1 MSDRDSGPSLVQNR
15 RQFLGNTAAIGAAGV
30 LPASISLSDAA
41 SAQGA
46 SDTLVIAAPATPQG
60 LDIEFDVSLG
70 SIDTLGAIYEYM
82 LGYEKM
88 ADPNAPG
95 VLREDTGVHPDK
107 PNGLALKGK
116 LAESWELA
124 PDGRKATFKL
134 REGVK
139 SNWGNPFT
147 AKDVKWTWD
156 RKFNLK
162 GQGLFQTA
170 VLGLHTPDQI
180 KIEGDHAIS
189 FNLDKPNPILLKQQC
204 NLANP
209 IYDGAKCAEV
219 GGKDDPWAVQFLK
232 NDSAGFGPYR
242 LKQLVRGQQAVFE
255 ARDDYWGDKPAMK
268 RVIMKEV
275 PTSSSR
281 LSLLQGG
288 AVDIAQ
294 FLQPRELQSLKGVNA
309 VAVDSV
315 KASYAIWLELNAAMK
330 PFDNVDVR
338 RAFNYAIPQ
347 DEIIRTIYYGYADKQ
362 TAPMPYIYPMVDT
375 SFFDYDLNLDKAKEL
390 LGKAGLANGFSTTI
404 SYNAGDPTQ
413 EPIALLIQTSL
424 RKVGVDVTLEKL
436 PAGIFYEAV
445 TKRQKPV
452 IFYLDSPWTP
462 DPGYSM
468 YLYFNQKSYVDYSN
482 YKNDQ
487 VDQLIT
493 EGLETLD
500 DKVRLEKYKE
510 VQKILMDEAPW
521 GFLAYPKYTLARKS
535 NLKGFTY
542 YTSNNLRF
550 QDFSR
555 G

>member
-1 MSDRDSGPSLVQNR
+1 MSKRDTGSSFDQTR
-15 RQFLGNTAAIGAAGV
+15 RQFLRSSALLGGTAMLPNVAMSGEAA
-30 LPASISLSDAA
+30 
-41 SAQGA
+41 AQGA

-70 SIDTLGAIYEYM
+70 SIDSLGALYEYM

-88 ADPNAPG
+88 PDPNAAG
-95 VLREDTGVHPDK
+95 VMREDTGVHADK
-107 PNGLALKGK
+107 LNGLALRGK
-116 LAESWELA
+116 LAESWEVS
-124 PDGRKATFKL
+124 PDGRKAIFKL

-170 VLGLHTPDQI
+170 VLGLHSPDQV
-180 KIEGDHAIS
+180 KIEGDHAVS
-189 FNLDKPNPILLKQQC
+189 FNLEKPNPLILKQQC

-209 IYDGAKCAEV
+209 IYDGTKCAEA

-232 NDSAGFGPYR
+232 SESAGFGPYR
-242 LKQLVRGQQAVFE
+242 LRQLMRGQQAVFE
-255 ARDDYWGDKPAMK
+255 ARDDYWGDKPVMK

-294 FLQPRELQSLKGVNA
+294 FLQPREIQSLKGSPS
-309 VAVDSV
+309 VAVDAVNS
-315 KASYAIWLELNAAMK
+315 SYMIWLELNAAIQ
-330 PFDNVDVR
+330 PFDNADVR
-338 RAFNYAIPQ
+338 RAFNLAIPQ
-347 DEIIRTIYYGYADKQ
+347 DEIVRTIYYGLADKQ
-362 TAPMPYIYPMVDT
+362 TAPMPYIYPMVDQ
-375 SFFDYDLNLDKAKEL
+375 SFFAYEQNLEKAKEL
-390 LGKAGLANGFSTTI
+390 LGKAGMPKGFSVPL

-413 EPIALLIQTSL
+413 EPIALLIQTAM
-424 RKVGVDVTLEKL
+424 RKIGVEITLEKL
-436 PAGIFYEAV
+436 PAGVFYEAV

-468 YLYFNQKSYVDYSN
+468 YLYFNQNSYVDYSN
-482 YKNDQ
+482 YKNDA
-487 VDQLIT
+487 VDRLIT

-500 DKVRLEKYKE
+500 DKVRLERYKQ
-510 VQKILMDEAPW
+510 VQKILMEEAPW
-521 GFLAYPKYTLARKS
+521 GFLAYPKYTLARKAA
-535 NLKGFTY
+535 LKGFTY

>member
-1 MSDRDSGPSLVQNR
+1 
-15 RQFLGNTAAIGAAGV
+15 
-30 LPASISLSDAA
+30 
-41 SAQGA
+41 
-46 SDTLVIAAPATPQG
+46 
-60 LDIEFDVSLG
+60 
-70 SIDTLGAIYEYM
+70 
-82 LGYEKM
+82 
-88 ADPNAPG
+88 
-95 VLREDTGVHPDK
+95 
-107 PNGLALKGK
+107 
-116 LAESWELA
+116 
-124 PDGRKATFKL
+124 
-134 REGVK
+134 
-139 SNWGNPFT
+139 
-147 AKDVKWTWD
+147 
-156 RKFNLK
+156 
-162 GQGLFQTA
+162 
-170 VLGLHTPDQI
+170 
-180 KIEGDHAIS
+180 
-189 FNLDKPNPILLKQQC
+189 
-204 NLANP
+204 
-209 IYDGAKCAEV
+209 
-219 GGKDDPWAVQFLK
+219 
-232 NDSAGFGPYR
+232 
-242 LKQLVRGQQAVFE
+242 
-255 ARDDYWGDKPAMK
+255 
-268 RVIMKEV
+268 MKEV

-294 FLQPRELQSLKGVNA
+294 FLQPRELQALKGVNA
-309 VAVDSV
+309 VAVDAV
-315 KASYAIWLELNAAMK
+315 NASYAIWLELNADMK

-390 LGKAGLANGFSTTI
+390 LAKAGLASGFETTI

-424 RKVGVDVTLEKL
+424 RKVGINVTLEKL
-436 PAGIFYEAV
+436 PAGVFYEAV

-482 YKNDQ
+482 YKNDH

-500 DKVRLEKYKE
+500 DKIRMEKYKE
-510 VQKILMDEAPW
+510 VQKILMGEAPW
-521 GFLAYPKYTLARKS
+521 GFLAYPKYTLARKA

>member
-15 RQFLGNTAAIGAAGV
+15 RQFLGNAAAIGAAGV
-30 LPASISLSDAA
+30 LPASIALSDAA

-124 PDGRKATFKL
+124 PDGCKATFKL

-156 RKFNLK
+156 RKFNLRDRACSRQRCWACIRPIRSRSK
-162 GQGLFQTA
+162 AT
-170 VLGLHTPDQI
+170 TPFRSTSTSRTRSCSSNS
-180 KIEGDHAIS
+180 A
-189 FNLDKPNPILLKQQC
+189 

-209 IYDGAKCAEV
+209 IYDGTKCAEV
-219 GGKDDPWAVQFLK
+219 GGKDDPWAVEFLK

-255 ARDDYWGDKPAMK
+255 ARDDYWGDKPVMK

-294 FLQPRELQSLKGVNA
+294 FLQPRELQALKGLNA
-309 VAVDSV
+309 VAVDAV
-315 KASYAIWLELNAAMK
+315 NASYAIWLELNADMK

-390 LGKAGLANGFSTTI
+390 LAKAGLASGFETTI

-424 RKVGVDVTLEKL
+424 RKVGINVTLEKL
-436 PAGIFYEAV
+436 PAGVFYEAV
-445 TKRQKPV
+445 TKRQKTV

-468 YLYFNQKSYVDYSN
+468 YQYFNQKSYVDYSN
-482 YKNDQ
+482 DKNDH

-500 DKVRLEKYKE
+500 DKIRMEKYKE
-510 VQKILMDEAPW
+510 VQRILMGEAPW
-521 GFLAYPKYTLARKS
+521 GFLAYPKYTLARKA

>member
-1 MSDRDSGPSLVQNR
+1 MSKRETGSSFDQTR
-15 RQFLGNTAAIGAAGV
+15 RQFLRSSALLGGTAMLPNVAMSGEAA
-30 LPASISLSDAA
+30 
-41 SAQGA
+41 AQGA

-70 SIDTLGAIYEYM
+70 SIDSLGALYEYM

-88 ADPNAPG
+88 PDPNAAG
-95 VLREDTGVHPDK
+95 VMREDTGVHADK
-107 PNGLALKGK
+107 PNGLALRGK
-116 LAESWELA
+116 LAESWEVS
-124 PDGRKATFKL
+124 PDGRKAMFKL

-170 VLGLHTPDQI
+170 VLGLHSPDQV
-180 KIEGDHAIS
+180 KIEGDHAVS
-189 FNLDKPNPILLKQQC
+189 FDLEKPNPLILKQQC

-209 IYDGAKCAEV
+209 IYDGTKCAEA

-232 NDSAGFGPYR
+232 SESAGFGPYR
-242 LKQLVRGQQAVFE
+242 LRQLMRGQQAVFE
-255 ARDDYWGDKPAMK
+255 ARDDYWGDKPVMK

-294 FLQPRELQSLKGVNA
+294 FLQPREIQSLKGSPS
-309 VAVDSV
+309 VAVDAVNS
-315 KASYAIWLELNAAMK
+315 SYMIWLELNAAIQ
-330 PFDNVDVR
+330 PFDNADVR
-338 RAFNYAIPQ
+338 RAFNLAIPQ
-347 DEIIRTIYYGYADKQ
+347 DEIVRTIYYGLADKQ
-362 TAPMPYIYPMVDT
+362 TAPMPYIYPMVDQ
-375 SFFDYDLNLDKAKEL
+375 SFFAYEQNLEKAKEL
-390 LGKAGLANGFSTTI
+390 LGKAGMPKGFSVPL

-413 EPIALLIQTSL
+413 EPIALLIQTAM
-424 RKVGVDVTLEKL
+424 RKIGVEITLEKL
-436 PAGIFYEAV
+436 PAGVFYEAV

-468 YLYFNQKSYVDYSN
+468 YLYFNQNSYVDYSN
-482 YKNDQ
+482 YKNDT
-487 VDQLIT
+487 VDRLIT

-500 DKVRLEKYKE
+500 DKVRLERYKQ
-510 VQKILMDEAPW
+510 VQKILMEEAPW
-521 GFLAYPKYTLARKS
+521 GFLAYPKYTLARKAA
-535 NLKGFTY
+535 LKGFTY

>member
-1 MSDRDSGPSLVQNR
+1 MSRRDAGSGFPQNR
-15 RQFLGNTAAIGAAGV
+15 RQFLRNTALAGGV
-30 LPASISLSDAA
+30 SLVPETLAFSDPAL
-41 SAQGA
+41 AQGA

-82 LGYEKM
+82 LAYDKM
-88 ADPNAPG
+88 PDPHAPG
-95 VLREDTGVHPDK
+95 VMREDTGVHADK
-107 PNGLALKGK
+107 PNGLALKGM
-116 LAESWELA
+116 LAESWDMA

-139 SNWGNPFT
+139 SNWGNLFT

-170 VLGLHTPDQI
+170 VLGLHTPEQI
-180 KIEGDHAIS
+180 KIEGDYAIS
-189 FNLDKPNPILLKQQC
+189 FNLDKPNPLLLKQQV

-209 IYDGAKCAEV
+209 IYDGTKCAEV

-232 NDSAGFGPYR
+232 NESAGFGPYR

-255 ARDDYWGDKPAMK
+255 ARDDYWGPKPAMK

-275 PTSSSR
+275 PTSASR

-294 FLQPRELQSLKGVNA
+294 FLQPRELQSLQGSQS

-315 KASYAIWLELNAAMK
+315 DASYIIWLELNAALK

-347 DEIIRTIYYGYADKQ
+347 DEIIRTIYYGFADKQ

-390 LGKAGLANGFSTTI
+390 LKKAGLESGFSTTI

-413 EPIALLIQTSL
+413 EPIALLIQTSM
-424 RKVGVDVTLEKL
+424 RKIGVNLSLEKL
-436 PAGIFYEAV
+436 PAGVFYEAV
-445 TKRQKPV
+445 TKRQKPI

-482 YKNDQ
+482 YKNDE
-487 VDQLIT
+487 VDRLIT

-500 DKVRLEKYKE
+500 DKIRQQKYAE
-510 VQKILMDEAPW
+510 VQKILMSEAPW
-521 GFLAYPKYTLARKS
+521 GFLAYPKYTLARKTG
-535 NLKGFTY
+535 LKGLTY

-555 G
+555 A

>member
-1 MSDRDSGPSLVQNR
+1 MSKRDTGSSFDQTR
-15 RQFLGNTAAIGAAGV
+15 RQFLRSSALLGGTAMLPNVAMSGEAA
-30 LPASISLSDAA
+30 
-41 SAQGA
+41 AQGA

-70 SIDTLGAIYEYM
+70 SIDSLGALYEYM

-88 ADPNAPG
+88 PDPNAAG
-95 VLREDTGVHPDK
+95 VMREDTGVHADK
-107 PNGLALKGK
+107 PNGLALRGK
-116 LAESWELA
+116 LAESWEVS
-124 PDGRKATFKL
+124 PDGRKAIFKL

-170 VLGLHTPDQI
+170 VLGLHSPDQV
-180 KIEGDHAIS
+180 KIEGDHAVS
-189 FNLDKPNPILLKQQC
+189 FNLEKPNPLILKQQC

-209 IYDGAKCAEV
+209 IYDGTKCAEA

-232 NDSAGFGPYR
+232 SESAGFGPYR
-242 LKQLVRGQQAVFE
+242 LRQLMRGQQAVFE
-255 ARDDYWGDKPAMK
+255 ARDDYWGDKPVMK

-294 FLQPRELQSLKGVNA
+294 FLQPREIQSLKGSPS
-309 VAVDSV
+309 VAVDAVNS
-315 KASYAIWLELNAAMK
+315 SYMIWLELNAAIQ
-330 PFDNVDVR
+330 PFDNADVR
-338 RAFNYAIPQ
+338 RAFNLAIPQ
-347 DEIIRTIYYGYADKQ
+347 DEIVRTIYYGLADKQ
-362 TAPMPYIYPMVDT
+362 TAPMPYIYPMVDQ
-375 SFFDYDLNLDKAKEL
+375 SFFAYEQNLEKAKEL
-390 LGKAGLANGFSTTI
+390 LGKAGMPKGFSVPL

-413 EPIALLIQTSL
+413 EPIALLIQTAM
-424 RKVGVDVTLEKL
+424 RKIGVEITLEKL
-436 PAGIFYEAV
+436 PAGVFYEAV

-468 YLYFNQKSYVDYSN
+468 YLYFNQNSYVDYSN
-482 YKNDQ
+482 YKNDA
-487 VDQLIT
+487 VDRLIT

-500 DKVRLEKYKE
+500 DKVRLERYKQ
-510 VQKILMDEAPW
+510 VQKILMEEAPW
-521 GFLAYPKYTLARKS
+521 GFLAYPKYTLARKAA
-535 NLKGFTY
+535 LKGFTY